1 MLRRFL
7 LLFLIAASACIAQQS
22 TQVVVPQQLVTVPV
36 IVNGLPA
43 GCTFAAV
50 GGTQITITV
59 SGCTQVQPP
68 PPPPPPP
75 TPGVLAIGASV
86 SIVTPCAAP
95 CHLWPTVS
103 ATAGVSGTPVN
114 VTAGM
119 TGTIT
124 AGPITNASGTWWQ
137 VKLTN
142 GTTGWTVAANYV
154 VTSIFM
160 DPRTVKLTWTPSDS
174 SNVVGYNVYRGTVST
189 TLSKL
194 ALATAS
200 TYTDSTVLHGPT
212 YFYAVTSLGDPKAW
226 ANPESS
232 YSNVVQ
238 VTP

>member
-1 MLRRFL
+1 MFRRFL
-7 LLFLIAASACIAQQS
+7 FLFLITASACLAQQS
-22 TQVVVPQQLVTVPV
+22 TQIVVPQQLVTVPV

-43 GCTFAAV
+43 GCTFTAV

-59 SGCTQVQPP
+59 SGCTQAQA

-124 AGPITNASGTWWQ
+124 AGPITNTSGTWWQ
-137 VKLTN
+137 VKLAN
-142 GTTGWTVAANYV
+142 GTIGWTTNSNYV
-154 VTSIFM
+154 VTSSTT
-160 DPRTVKLTWTPSDS
+160 PNAVKLSWTPSDS
-174 SNVVGYNVYRGTVST
+174 QSVVGYNVYRGTVST

-194 ALATAS
+194 ALATAAN
-200 TYTDSTVLHGPT
+200 YTDSTVLHGPT
-212 YFYAVTSLGDPKAW
+212 YFYAVTALGDPKIW
-226 ANPESS
+226 ANSESS

>member
-7 LLFLIAASACIAQQS
+7 LLFSITASACLAQQG

-36 IVNGLPA
+36 IVNGLPT
-43 GCTFAAV
+43 GCTFTVA

-59 SGCTQVQPP
+59 SPNCTPVTPP
-68 PPPPPPP
+68 PPPTP

-119 TGTIT
+119 TGMIT
-124 AGPITNASGTWWQ
+124 AGPITNTSGTWWQ

-142 GTTGWTVAANYV
+142 GAIGWTVAANYV
-154 VTSIFM
+154 VAAAPSA
-160 DPRTVKLTWTPSDS
+160 VKLSWTPSDS
-174 SNVVGYNVYRGTVST
+174 ANVTGYNVYRGTVST

-194 ALATAS
+194 ALSTAAN
-200 TYTDSTVLHGPT
+200 YTDSTVLHGPT